1 MSVFCFISRLK
12 SPQQKIGSDE
22 RGNGKR
28 GVTATRKLT
37 CYYTKYRGRR
47 QTGSCFTYPA
57 WASRLLR
64 TGRARQGKC
73 IQSTESE
80 EQKNTLASSDL
91 KTMTEGRADT
101 NSFQILDS
109 TSQVGH
115 ISPTEGKQ
123 SKQVTAACRATKG
136 ARQATC

>member
-1 MSVFCFISRLK
+1 M
-12 SPQQKIGSDE
+12 
-22 RGNGKR
+22 GKQ
-28 GVTATRKLT
+28 TAEK
-37 CYYTKYRGRR
+37 
-47 QTGSCFTYPA
+47 
-57 WASRLLR
+57 
-64 TGRARQGKC
+64 RQGKC